1 MAPKIFNTS
10 TGMLVGPIDFEESR
24 FKIISLTSTAVTGE
38 KKIKSAFLFVKNS
51 VGDLG
56 MQ

>member
-38 KKIKSAFLFVKNS
+38 KSAFLFVKNS